1 MKDRRKKLTRRD
13 DPMEVGLARYEK
25 ERPLLPVWVVEHGGK
40 IVLGAFFLFVSIPL
54 FLLRD
59 STSEKNTDPL
69 LAAELILMNSPS
81 IVWESGRD
89 DVINRVSV
97 LVGNKALVG
106 AKGVEIIAR
115 IGERRYSLQG
125 DGLIPSGESRE
136 YARELRIPHN
146 PKLQLNFELHCD
158 NCPE

>member
-25 ERPLLPVWVVEHGGK
+25 DRPLLPVWVVEHGGK

-54 FLLRD
+54 LFLRD
-59 STSEKNTDPL
+59 SISGKNTDPH

-81 IVWESGRD
+81 IVWESGRA
-89 DVINRVSV
+89 DVIDKVSV
-97 LVGNKALVG
+97 LIGNKALVE
-106 AKGVEIIAR
+106 AKGVEIIVR

-125 DGLIPSGESRE
+125 DGVIPSGESRE
-136 YARELRIPHN
+136 YARDLRIPHN
-146 PKLQLNFELHCD
+146 PKLQVDFELLCD